1 MSAKKPNESLAK
13 RLRDAEVYEEFCELM
28 FAQRIDYQTLL
39 DEYLEKWG
47 ISSSLGALSRFAT
60 SELSQ
65 YTLDRA
71 RRQYESMLNDEGVD
85 LDEAQRKVVAERLYN
100 LAVSPNISE
109 KALLKMRDQEIQLEQ
124 LKNDRRRIDILEGQ
138 KKAASEKLDELRNPD
153 VGNDEAM
160 RNRILD
166 EVDRAMGLK
175 K

>member
-13 RLRDAEVYEEFCELM
+13 RLRDAEVYDEFCELM
-28 FAQRIDYQTLL
+28 FAQEVRYEDLL
-39 DEYLEKWG
+39 EQLERWD
-47 ISSSLGALSRFAT
+47 ISSSLGALSRFSD
-60 SELSQ
+60 SERSQ

-71 RRQYESMLNDEGVD
+71 RRQYESMLHDEGVS
-85 LDEAQRKVVAERLYN
+85 LDDAQRKVVAERLYS
-100 LAVSPNISE
+100 LAASPHISE